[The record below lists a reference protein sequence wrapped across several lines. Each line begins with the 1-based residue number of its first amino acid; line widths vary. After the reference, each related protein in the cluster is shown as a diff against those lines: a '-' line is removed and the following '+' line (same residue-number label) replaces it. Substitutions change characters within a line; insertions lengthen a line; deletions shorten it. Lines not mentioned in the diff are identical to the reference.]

1 MGVDQVAA
9 AIRATE
15 PRLGG
20 VRLVAIDG
28 PSGSGKST
36 YAARLRELLPDSL
49 LVSTDDFA
57 TWDDPVGWWP
67 RLESGVFHPLG
78 SGRPGRYRRTRWVNG
93 DPRPGDWV
101 EVPVPATL
109 LLEGV
114 SAGRRSITPS
124 LSALIWCELPD
135 PARRLER
142 AVARD
147 GAGSRAELVRWQAFE
162 AGWYAVDGARA
173 RAAITVTV

>member
-1 MGVDQVAA
+1 MEQVAA
-9 AIRATE
+9 AVRATG

-20 VRLVAIDG
+20 VRLVVVDG

-36 YAARLRELLPDSL
+36 YAARLSALLPDSL
-49 LVSTDDFA
+49 LISTDDFA

-67 RLESGVFHPLG
+67 RLERGVFHPLG

-93 DPRPGDWV
+93 VAEPGDWV
-101 EVPVPATL
+101 EVPVPTTL
-109 LLEGV
+109 LIEGV
-114 SAGRRSITPS
+114 SSGRRSITPA

-135 PARRLER
+135 PVERLER

-147 GAGSRAELVRWQAFE
+147 GAASRAELVRWQAFE
-162 AGWYAVDGARA
+162 SGWYPVDGAATRA
-173 RAAITVTV
+173 SITVTV